1 MYQEIAVRP
10 SACSR
15 RRLPGKTRLR
25 NDPLYVEFQ
34 LGSLTLPIL
43 YIRSLIVVRI
53 AVMLLLLQ
61 ISKTLTRAPLARN
74 SLGIKLI

>member
-10 SACSR
+10 SACS
-15 RRLPGKTRLR
+15 RLPGKTRLR